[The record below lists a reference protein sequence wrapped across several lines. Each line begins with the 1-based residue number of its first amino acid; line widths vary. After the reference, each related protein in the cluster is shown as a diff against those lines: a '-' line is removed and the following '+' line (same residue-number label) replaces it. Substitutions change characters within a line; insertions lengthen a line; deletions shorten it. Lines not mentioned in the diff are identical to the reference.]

1 MGITSSNKVV
11 DRSEVGCDGEFQVTL
26 ALTAAPDIIENPT
39 DLVLVLD
46 CSGSMSGVPLAAM
59 KEGSDTFINIIQQAT
74 DDGSGSGDLG
84 SGTRMGVVSFSSTA
98 VVDAP
103 LTASVSQLKGAVDA
117 LTAGG
122 STNHGDAF
130 AKATQLLETGTNP
143 VKVMVLFT
151 DGNTTAGPPPAP
163 IAAQARD
170 KGIIIYCIGLVGSD
184 GLDVS
189 ALNNWATDPDSV
201 HVAIAPTPQ
210 DLEEIFAEL
219 AANLTK
225 PGATDLKIV
234 EQLNPDFEIV
244 NIVTPAKGTVEQQ
257 SDTQLTWK
265 MDSLGVS
272 GVESATLA
280 FRARHRGVTGG
291 VKQVNQSIQYSDAQ
305 GNLVDFPDPTVNV
318 KCDVVVCAEPCPTPV
333 DVVAERCSDTVVVD
347 VGDVQLGGQGRVIQL
362 ELTVKDVCPN
372 RRVALGVMLEEVGPD
387 GKTEPRGF
395 KAYTIPA
402 HNQPGCRDV
411 QVQCIRFV
419 VPEDVSLW
427 GKSLCDTRRFQ
438 VQVIA
443 QAMDGEFR
451 CL

>member
-46 CSGSMSGVPLAAM
+46 RSGSMSGVPLAAM

-372 RRVALGVMLEEVGPD
+372 RRVALGVILEEVGPD
-387 GKTEPRGF
+387 GKTEPRGVKVF
-395 KAYTIPA
+395 TLPA
-402 HNQPGCRDV
+402 HTQPGCRDV

-419 VPEDVSLW
+419 VPEDMSLW